1 MASSAADLLLVV
13 QKAQAAVSDL
23 VMIKHRGLIDVSSS
37 PRRTIDEIT
46 EKSRW
51 FSKHG
56 VVCRDTWCHAI
67 QVTTLFEINVILM
80 LSALEKDMKDLKTE
94 VLRWTQGE
102 FQAETASLLREA
114 VIEDLMHI
122 TNRAG
127 GYLLMLHCSRT
138 GEGADA
144 QAQKAAD
151 WSEDCNSPH
160 DSDTAVIT
168 HLKSLRGDHELPPQA
183 SITKAVQFFAR
194 NPSLDDEFN
203 SCLQSYLAPLKLFKH
218 LCDTLIEP
226 LKAWPFHR
234 CPADISC
241 CKSSVC
247 QYLKMGPASLGP
259 DSSEP
264 SEIEAAWMAYE
275 NADGT
280 TKARNEYDLWKMTW
294 QLAFT
299 AIEKQHTAGSSRP
312 YPTRNALRTFFEYH
326 ALFAEDRTP
335 KRRSRAQVIAMGRA
349 RRNPDLPTP
358 TKPKATSSKEASTSE
373 AAEGALAQIMNTM
386 PKCKPDAASSSGA
399 CANDRRQ
406 SRSHLNWGWTD
417 SYHTNKPS
425 QFEEETTS
433 TPRAEPKQKTRGIAD
448 PALVE
453 EAAPEPE
460 EDDADTP
467 SAEPLIFTDPTL
479 YSWIREI
486 FPLSSALRLQDSLPD
501 PTGRIRFT
509 DVRRLLRSPPLN
521 FREIHIGM
529 PECKWKTPCG
539 KWFIFHTPHKKH
551 GGWIEA
557 KLLQN
562 LPGQLKRLCGWTGE
576 EFVLDESAGKDDDE

>member
-1 MASSAADLLLVV
+1 MASSAADLLLLV
-13 QKAQAAVSDL
+13 QEAQEAVSNL
-23 VMIKHRGLIDVSSS
+23 VTIKHRELLDISSS

-51 FSKHG
+51 FLKQG
-56 VVCRDTWCHAI
+56 VVCSDAWCHAI
-67 QVTTLFEINVILM
+67 QVTTLFEVNVILM
-80 LSALEKDMKDLKTE
+80 LSALEKDMKDLKSE
-94 VLRWTQGE
+94 VLRWTRGE
-102 FQAETASLLREA
+102 IQAETASLLREA
-114 VIEDLMHI
+114 VIEDLMHL

-127 GYLLMLHCSRT
+127 GYLLMLHRSRT
-138 GEGADA
+138 GTDGE
-144 QAQKAAD
+144 AQKAAD

-160 DSDTAVIT
+160 ESDTAVIT
-168 HLKSLRGDHELPPQA
+168 QLKSLRGDHELPPGA
-183 SITKAVQFFAR
+183 SITKAVQFFAL
-194 NPSLDDEFN
+194 NPSLDDEF
-203 SCLQSYLAPLKLFKH
+203 SGCLQSYLAPLKLFKH

-264 SEIEAAWMAYE
+264 SELEAAWMNYE

-280 TKARNEYDLWKMTW
+280 TEPQGEHDLWKMTW
-294 QLAFT
+294 KQAFI

-312 YPTRNALRTFFEYH
+312 YPTRNALRTFFEYT
-326 ALFAEDRTP
+326 ALFTEDRTP

-358 TKPKATSSKEASTSE
+358 TKPKAGPPKEASTSE
-373 AAEGALAQIMNTM
+373 GSKDALAQIMNTM
-386 PKCKPDAASSSGA
+386 PKCKAGAASSSGR
-399 CANDRRQ
+399 CSTEQ
-406 SRSHLNWGWTD
+406 GRSHPHVSWGWSESHHAD
-417 SYHTNKPS
+417 KPT

-433 TPRAEPKQKTRGIAD
+433 TTRAEPKQKTRGIAD
-448 PALVE
+448 PALAE
-453 EAAPEPE
+453 EPVPEPE
-460 EDDADTP
+460 EDDADTA
-467 SAEPLIFTDPTL
+467 SSETLIFNDPVL

-486 FPLSSALRLQDSLPD
+486 FPLSSALRLQDSLPE
-501 PTGRIRFT
+501 PTGRIKFT

-529 PECKWKTPCG
+529 PECKWETPCG
-539 KWFIFHTPHKKH
+539 KWLIFHTPHKKH

-562 LPGQLKRLCGWTGE
+562 LRGQLKRLCGWTGV
-576 EFVLDESAGKDDDE
+576 EFVLDENAGKRDDG